1 MTLTRLIYSSHP
13 FGFDTAMLSGILINS
28 RRNNTRDGITGA
40 LICRADV
47 YLQLLEGP
55 DDKVEAAMQR
65 IKRDDRHVDIKQH
78 VSEPVADRLFGAWAM
93 LDDPARSWL
102 WTQEEVA
109 NDALRNASEADVLAV
124 FIRLADEKSAE
135 A

>member
-13 FGFDTAMLSGILINS
+13 FGFDSAMLSGILINS
-28 RRNNTRDGITGA
+28 RRNNTRDNITGA

-55 DDKVEAAMQR
+55 DDKVEATMQR
-65 IKRDDRHVDIKQH
+65 IKRDDRHVDVRQH
-78 VSEPVADRLFGAWAM
+78 VSEPVTERLFGAWAM

-102 WTQEEVA
+102 WSQEEIA
-109 NDALRNASEADVLAV
+109 ADALVNASEAQVLAV
-124 FIRLADEKSAE
+124 FTRLAAEKAVE